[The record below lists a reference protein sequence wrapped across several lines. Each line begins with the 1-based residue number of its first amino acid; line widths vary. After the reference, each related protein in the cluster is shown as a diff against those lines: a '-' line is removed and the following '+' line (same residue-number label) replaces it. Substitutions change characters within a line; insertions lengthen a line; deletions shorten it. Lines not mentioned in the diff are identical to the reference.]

1 MAWIGETSGA
11 LNETVEFLAVE
22 GRLSKD
28 RPYIGKAREICTVN
42 LEKFFFEIASE
53 AHANHHQIK
62 ADCFSTRQWLK
73 PLLNFAIL
81 ILWSWHMDYTG

>member
-28 RPYIGKAREICTVN
+28 RPYIGKAREICTDN
-42 LEKFFFEIASE
+42 LEKIFLRNS
-53 AHANHHQIK
+53 
-62 ADCFSTRQWLK
+62 
-73 PLLNFAIL
+73 
-81 ILWSWHMDYTG
+81 LWSTCKSPSNKGGLLFNEAMA